1 MEVLGQIV
9 DLHTRRIFP
18 GKVIIENG
26 KIEAIEELQEAPER
40 YILPGFVDAHV
51 HIESSMLIPS
61 EFARM
66 AVAQGSVATVS
77 DPHEIANV
85 LGISGVEF
93 MIENGERCPFKFYFG
108 APSCVPATHFETAGA
123 TIGPEGIEQLLED
136 PSIVYLT
143 EMMNFPG
150 VIHRDEMVM
159 AKIAAAQ
166 KAGKPIDG
174 HAPGLRGDDLKA
186 YVSAG
191 ISTDHECFSYEEA
204 KEKIALGM
212 KILIREGSAAKNFDA
227 LIPLMKE
234 YPDRLMFCS
243 DDKHPDDLAAGH
255 INTLVARAVA
265 EGYELFDVLR
275 AACLQPVTHYGLAVG
290 LLREG
295 DPADFIIT
303 SDLSNFEI
311 TETWIDGNVVFRE
324 RKCLFGHVSS
334 AAPNQFN
341 IDTIEEDSLKIPS
354 NGKKHLRLI
363 EAIDGELIT
372 KAAVANPNVRDGLLV
387 SNPEEDVLKLV
398 MVNRYQTTAHAFAF
412 IRGFGLKHGAIASC
426 VGQDSHNLIAVGV
439 DDASLCQAI
448 NLVIEH
454 RGGIAAVSSSLE
466 HVLPLPVA
474 GIMSA
479 SDGNEVAKAY
489 STIDH
494 FARTIL
500 QSSLKAP
507 FMTLSFMGLL
517 VIPSLKLSD
526 KGLFDG
532 ERFEFV
538 DLQFELAL

>member
-1 MEVLGQIV
+1 MEVSGQIV
-9 DLHTRRIFP
+9 DLQARRIFP
-18 GKVIIENG
+18 GRLIIEEG
-26 KIEAIEELQEAPER
+26 KVKAVEEAQDAPDR
-40 YILPGFVDAHV
+40 YIMPGFVDAHV
-51 HIESSMLIPS
+51 HVESSMLVPS

-66 AVAQGSVATVS
+66 AVLHGTVATVS

-85 LGISGVEF
+85 LGIPGVQF
-93 MIENGERCPFKFYFG
+93 MINNGEKCPLKFYFG
-108 APSCVPATHFETAGA
+108 APSCVPATSFETAGA
-123 TIGPEGIEQLLED
+123 EIGAEGIRQLLED
-136 PSIVYLT
+136 PRIVYLA

-159 AKIAAAQ
+159 EKIAAAQ
-166 KAGKPIDG
+166 KAGKPVDG

-186 YVSAG
+186 YASVG
-191 ISTDHECFSYEEA
+191 ISTDHECFSYDEA

-212 KILIREGSAAKNFDA
+212 KILIREGSAAKNFAA

-234 YPDRLMFCS
+234 HPEMLMFCS

-255 INTLVARAVA
+255 INSLAARAIA
-265 EGYELFDVLR
+265 EGYELFDVLHS
-275 AACLQPVTHYGLAVG
+275 ACIHPVHHYSLDVG
-290 LLREG
+290 LLKPG

-303 SDLSNFEI
+303 KDLKDFEVI
-311 TETWIDGNVVFRE
+311 ETWIDGHAISRE
-324 RKCLFGHVSS
+324 GKCMFPHVSCE
-334 AAPNQFN
+334 APNHFN
-341 IDTIEEDSLKIPS
+341 IDVIEKESLRVPS
-354 NGKKHLRLI
+354 NGGAQIRVI

-372 KAAVANPNVRDGLLV
+372 KSTISEAHIKNGFLE
-387 SNPEEDVLKLV
+387 SNTENDVLKLV
-398 MVNRYQTTAHAFAF
+398 MVNRYQPSEHAFAF

-426 VGQDSHNLIAVGV
+426 VGHDSHNLIAVGA
-439 DDASLCQAI
+439 DDESLYQAI

-454 RGGIAAVSSSLE
+454 RGGIAAVSSSVD
-466 HVLPLPVA
+466 HILPLPVA

-479 SDGNEVAKAY
+479 NDGMEVAKAY

-494 FARTIL
+494 FTRTVL
-500 QSSLKAP
+500 KSSLKAP

-538 DLQFELAL
+538 DLEIKS